1 MEIGSLRQHR
11 FNEQGFGPQPIP
23 LSDSRSPST
32 SFHKY
37 HFLYCLPNEKFHL
50 GASPTRA
57 WALHIWFDIYD
68 KYNRS
73 LSIFSG
79 PNQCMIRVFFKL
91 VVWPSRV
98 NISVC
103 AQPNSSFSGRVQEQQ
118 LLIFL
123 GFYHLECQHVT
134 TRHNQPHADDMYRRI
149 GLQALCG
156 GKSWQ
161 CGWRS

>member
-1 MEIGSLRQHR
+1 MEIGSLRLHWLS
-11 FNEQGFGPQPIP
+11 EQGFGPQPIP
-23 LSDSRSPST
+23 LLDSRSPSA

-37 HFLYCLPNEKFHL
+37 HFLYCLPNKKFHL
-50 GASPTRA
+50 GVSPTRA

-103 AQPNSSFSGRVQEQQ
+103 AQPNSSLSSEVQDLPPHEACKPILLYVSSASGQLRRVA
-118 LLIFL
+118 
-123 GFYHLECQHVT
+123 
-134 TRHNQPHADDMYRRI
+134 TRWHS
-149 GLQALCG
+149 
-156 GKSWQ
+156 KW
-161 CGWRS
+161 